1 MPRLADENDG
11 GMQNYQVGGSNF
23 TFTAARIGSL
33 GATEYTLVTIAV
45 DVTGSTAGFADEL
58 HKMLSTTI
66 DSCKKSPRSDNL
78 LIRVITFST
87 YIGGVSELHGFK
99 PLSEVTASDY
109 PRFVPD
115 GLTPL
120 YDATFDAISATV
132 EYGGEL
138 MDNEFLSNGIVFVIT
153 DGYDNMSDETPRS
166 IKEQVQKAKL
176 EERLESL
183 LTVLIGINAAQFQD
197 KLEEFRRE
205 AGLDQ
210 YIDAGDA
217 TPGRLAKLAAFV
229 SQSISSQSAA
239 LGTGGP
245 SQAISATI

>member
-1 MPRLADENDG
+1 MPRLAAENEG

-33 GATEYTLVTIAV
+33 GAPEYTLVTVAI
-45 DVTGSTAGFADEL
+45 DVTLSTAGFADEL
-58 HKMLSTTI
+58 HEMLLTAI

-78 LIRVITFST
+78 LVRVITFST
-87 YIGGVSELHGFK
+87 SVGGVKELHGFK
-99 PLSEVTASDY
+99 PLSEITPGDY
-109 PRFVPD
+109 PQFVPD

-120 YDATFDAISATV
+120 YDATFSAIGAMV

-138 MDNEFLSNGIVFVIT
+138 MTNDYPSNGIVFIIT

-166 IKEQVQKAKL
+166 IKMQVQKAKS
-176 EERLESL
+176 EEQLESL
-183 LTVLIGINAAQFQD
+183 LTVLIGINATQYKD
-197 KLEEFRRE
+197 TLENFRRD

-217 TPGRLAKLAAFV
+217 TPGKLGKLAAFV